1 MRSCPKLR
9 ATYSP
14 YSKTCG
20 YALICVLNM
29 QANESVKIPPV
40 DEQQFLLQPPDLL
53 GILTDVVRER
63 TGVVIN
69 IVPDVEA
76 TVAIGAIAALLIAIV
91 SYLGKTKPTGMT
103 K

>member
-1 MRSCPKLR
+1 
-9 ATYSP
+9 
-14 YSKTCG
+14 
-20 YALICVLNM
+20 M

-91 SYLGKTKPTGMT
+91 SYLGRTEPTAAYFGMT
-103 K
+103 AGIK